1 MQQTIKGPPLADFVG
16 KSSPGLS
23 GTTRP
28 LEPRWPLCVAHAPA
42 TVSPKIVLFHGAAPL
57 PETFDFAL
65 VMERVQGVTLDVL
78 AVTPPHGLDCRQRCK
93 IIKDFC
99 CALAYL
105 RSQEP
110 QLVHGTPKIPMPL
123 LRLHKIGASMSS

>member
-1 MQQTIKGPPLADFVG
+1 MLLAAAVAGRSCRRKGVWRMPLAAAVVV
-16 KSSPGLS
+16 
-23 GTTRP
+23 
-28 LEPRWPLCVAHAPA
+28 E
-42 TVSPKIVLFHGAAPL
+42 VS
-57 PETFDFAL
+57 
-65 VMERVQGVTLDVL
+65 
-78 AVTPPHGLDCRQRCK
+78 PPHGLDCRQRCK

-123 LRLHKIGASMSS
+123 LRTLRGGGLNVKL